1 MHKITITIE
10 TGNAAFEDYPNE
22 LGNILREVAARLDCG
37 YHPSVLFDTNGQSVG
52 TVEIDE
58 EEVVI

>member
-22 LGNILREVAARLDCG
+22 LGRILRALAARIDDDYYPAILSDN
-37 YHPSVLFDTNGQSVG
+37 NGQKVG
-52 TVEIDE
+52 TV
-58 EEVVI
+58 VVE